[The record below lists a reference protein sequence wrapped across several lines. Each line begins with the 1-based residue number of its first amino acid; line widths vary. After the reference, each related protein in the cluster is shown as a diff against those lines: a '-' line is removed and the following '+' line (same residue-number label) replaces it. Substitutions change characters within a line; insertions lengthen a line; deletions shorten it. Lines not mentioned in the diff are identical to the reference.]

1 MKKFAHTH
9 STIATHREISLSHSR
24 KEQKKNNSGSTQAI
38 SKWNEL
44 SRTHATSFA
53 NLLISICQFARKFH
67 STSGRRGCVRMNT
80 FQHTHIETL
89 KEEGEKTTTM
99 RYKTCRK
106 GCKTKVLTSFEWWY
120 VIRRR
125 VRKLIVDCDFH
136 AYWRFLR
143 GWWLWFF
150 LNFSFNLNL
159 DFKRLATLK

>member
-1 MKKFAHTH
+1 MSILTQYPPFHFYFSPWFDYRNMKKFAHTH
-9 STIATHREISLSHSR
+9 SNPPRNFTFSLPQGT
-24 KEQKKNNSGSTQAI
+24 EKNNSGSTQAI

-53 NLLISICQFARKFH
+53 NLLISICQFARKFR

-89 KEEGEKTTTM
+89 KELGEETTTM

-136 AYWRFLR
+136 AYWRF
-143 GWWLWFF
+143 
-150 LNFSFNLNL
+150 
-159 DFKRLATLK
+159 